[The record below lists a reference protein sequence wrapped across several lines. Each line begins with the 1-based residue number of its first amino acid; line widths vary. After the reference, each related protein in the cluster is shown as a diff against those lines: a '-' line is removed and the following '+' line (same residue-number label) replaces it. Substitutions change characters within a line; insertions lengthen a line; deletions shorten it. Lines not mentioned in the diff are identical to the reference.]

1 MGCLRPFTAAF
12 PRTPGENDA
21 GESVAFR
28 HGFYFNHHPAT
39 AKSKV
44 LQGISNRFV
53 SRSSRLESTA
63 PVAGAW
69 LESNVFSTYTIPT
82 LSTGGGFASP
92 GIFVAR
98 DRAYVAEI
106 NANTLAVA
114 QVWQYNVSNP
124 ASPTVTVPASNGTI
138 EGRADYVTGEDNSVE
153 ADTKTLVAAIR
164 YSR

>member
-1 MGCLRPFTAAF
+1 
-12 PRTPGENDA
+12 
-21 GESVAFR
+21 
-28 HGFYFNHHPAT
+28 
-39 AKSKV
+39 
-44 LQGISNRFV
+44 
-53 SRSSRLESTA
+53 
-63 PVAGAW
+63 
-69 LESNVFSTYTIPT
+69 
-82 LSTGGGFASP
+82 
-92 GIFVAR
+92 VAR